1 LKARALALVAA
12 RAESSPAFIA
22 SDLARVRHV
31 GKAGEHLL
39 SDWLSLDDERLALLA
54 LCRSP
59 RRDEGFRDD
68 VQRIA
73 EYLSL
78 DELRLASL
86 IRLTDALR
94 AFSTAPTAAHE
105 TPDAL
110 LAAAR
115 DVSGEPSPVDD
126 LPPRGTRFQPTW
138 LHRAIDAFWGD
149 DHRPRSFPVNV
160 ELEAVTRLPLALFEV
175 KNLSTQ
181 TLGEWFNTYGFPLH
195 LHVAPRPLR
204 AALIAYAGA
213 GVIFVDAE
221 LDAAERLVSVAH
233 ESGHFITDY
242 LMLRSDVEASAPHL
256 LDVLD
261 GLRKADE
268 EDHIAAVL
276 NRLPLGLHT
285 HLLARSDRGEYSSAE
300 TERSEERATRVAWEL
315 LAPQATIEERVGE
328 LDDLFEL
335 TSLLRTEFGLPVTAA
350 RAYASFLGRLG
361 AEGERRL
368 DIEW

>member
-1 LKARALALVAA
+1 MNARAFALVAA
-12 RAESSPAFIA
+12 RAESSPAFMA
-22 SDLARVRHV
+22 SDLAHVRHI
-31 GKAGEHLL
+31 GDAGEHLL
-39 SDWLSLDDERLALLA
+39 SDWLGLDDEGLALLA

-59 RRDEGFRDD
+59 RRDEGFRDE
-68 VQRIA
+68 VRRIA

-78 DELRLASL
+78 DELHLASL

-94 AFSTAPTAAHE
+94 VFSTAPTAVRE
-105 TPDAL
+105 TSDTL

-138 LHRAIDAFWGD
+138 LHRAIEAFWGEE
-149 DHRPRSFPVNV
+149 HRPHSFPVNV

-175 KNLSTQ
+175 KNLTTA
-181 TLGEWFNTYGFPLH
+181 TLDEWFDTYGAPLH

-204 AALIAYAGA
+204 AALIAYAGV
-213 GVIFVDAE
+213 GVIFVDAD

-261 GLRKADE
+261 GLREANE
-268 EDHIAAVL
+268 EDYIAAVL

-285 HLLARSDRGEYSSAE
+285 HLLARGDRGEYFSAE

-315 LAPQATIEERVGE
+315 LAPQAAIEERVGE
-328 LDDLFEL
+328 HGNLFEL
-335 TSLLRTEFGLPVTAA
+335 TSLLRTEFGLPVAAA
-350 RAYASFLGRLG
+350 RAYANFLDRLDG
-361 AEGERRL
+361 DGVRRL
-368 DIEW
+368 DFE

>member
-1 LKARALALVAA
+1 MKARALARVAA
-12 RAESSPAFIA
+12 HAESSPAFIA
-22 SDLARVRHV
+22 SDLARVRRI
-31 GKAGEHLL
+31 GKPGEYLL
-39 SDWLSLDDERLALLA
+39 SDWLGLDDKGLALLA

-59 RRDEGFRDD
+59 RRDEGFGDD

-78 DELRLASL
+78 DELHLASL

-94 AFSTAPTAAHE
+94 VFSAAPTAVRE
-105 TPDAL
+105 TSDTL

-138 LHRAIDAFWGD
+138 LHKAIDAFWGAD
-149 DHRPRSFPVNV
+149 QRPHSFPVNV

-175 KNLSTQ
+175 KNLTTE
-181 TLGEWFNTYGFPLH
+181 TLGEWFDTYGVPLH

-213 GVIFVDAE
+213 GVIFVDAD

-242 LMLRSDVEASAPHL
+242 LALRNDVEASAPHL

-261 GLRKADE
+261 GLRTANE
-268 EDHIAAVL
+268 EDYIAAVL

-300 TERSEERATRVAWEL
+300 TERSEQRATRIAWEL

-328 LDDLFEL
+328 LANLFEL
-335 TSLLRTEFGLPVTAA
+335 TSLLRTEFGLPVAAA
-350 RAYASFLGRLG
+350 RAYATFLGRLG
-361 AEGERRL
+361 GEDERRL
-368 DIEW
+368 DIDW